1 MKIEEHILFTR
12 TELNAM
18 IDARVNLRLEEKL
31 KEMIELCNPKF
42 CTVTDIC
49 REYHVSKQTV
59 HRWAKPGTIVPRK
72 IGGRTLF
79 LSEEVEKALCDK
91 PRLIKAKRKQGGK
104 P

>member
-31 KEMIELCNPKF
+31 KEMAELSNPKF

-49 REYHVSKQTV
+49 GEYHVSKQTV
-59 HRWAKPGTIVPRK
+59 HRWAKAGIIAPRK

-79 LSEEVEKALCDK
+79 LREEVEKTLCNK
-91 PRLIKAKRKQGGK
+91 SKLIKAKRKQGGK
-104 P
+104 L